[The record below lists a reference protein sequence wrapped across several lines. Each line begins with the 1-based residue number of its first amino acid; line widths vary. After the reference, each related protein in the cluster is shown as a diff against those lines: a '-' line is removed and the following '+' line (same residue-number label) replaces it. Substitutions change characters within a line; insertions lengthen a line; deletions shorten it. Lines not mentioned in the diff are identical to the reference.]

1 MEAPNLVYRKF
12 QAARDAAQGFKGQW
26 QQFSKRFIDCLE
38 QTHKAGQVKAD
49 FLQQCKADIAALHSS
64 LEEAL
69 QALNARLDSPL
80 LTLATTGTTSSGKST
95 LVNFLCGAELLPV
108 AVSEMSAGTVTLE
121 DGDVPSLTIAATPG
135 ALWECGTW
143 ENIDADT
150 IYKKLEQ
157 AMQQYLDTKNRNPS
171 LAPPKANITYPIQ
184 FLRQHRHQLGLPF
197 GTRVQLL
204 DLPGFA
210 YVGDERNAQII
221 REQCRQALCLVTYN
235 SAETDAKKT
244 EQLLEEVVIQVKN
257 LGGSPARMLFVLN
270 RIDMFQQDRDPQKS
284 EQDFV
289 SKTVGQIK
297 AKLKEKLP
305 EHEEAIETLEVLKL
319 SARAALYSQLIQQSV
334 GEERAKICER
344 VDQQHQALIGKD
356 ILEELPRNPAK
367 WTDHHCQRVAK
378 SLLANSYGQELF
390 KELVKQV
397 QQHFPELVIPQIVA
411 DFNEGAVNKLLEWCT
426 QEVNAICNSIEEKY
440 RQECERLEETGVQL
454 SEKLQQAGEN
464 LKVPFEGMKELIE
477 FYRLE
482 SIRDFFDGNTAQTE
496 GEPEVARQWGSQVD
510 HKWWDKIRLDEWW
523 DKIWQWRS
531 QVDDERRDKIKHDEW
546 WDKIQQWRSQVD
558 DEWRDKIKPD
568 REKLPPIY
576 TWKREVVSSIEQLLE
591 QVYLS
596 IEGGKVD
603 FSADVNLKQLPP
615 PDQKYVQELEE
626 TLREF
631 IEFIN
636 AIGYNCADVAEQG
649 MTIRQETQ
657 GDDKISKFQSIIQDI
672 QKRLSEVVKVLVKS
686 VLDREQGRIYDALS
700 LLFRNHLEYLQE
712 SAQRIAPELGIQF
725 PMSTLSQVQK
735 ELNWDISLEEAFSPK
750 EATWIATER
759 RKTRPWWLLWLFE
772 IETKVTVQK
781 SGLELEVPSM
791 KKLCEDWIAAC
802 KERVE
807 EYLVPAY
814 LDWLL
819 EQTDL
824 LTEQA
829 NEYQQAVLERYRSK
843 LSECHQALSI
853 DYETRKQFWEL
864 MHTSVA
870 ELEQA
875 RPSWDKIKQSENAG
889 VTSVELNAETSSV

>member
-1 MEAPNLVYRKF
+1 MQAPNLVYRKF

-38 QTHKAGQVKAD
+38 QTQKAGQVKAD

-95 LVNFLCGAELLPV
+95 LVNFLCGAELVPV

-121 DGDVPSLTIAATPG
+121 DGDVPSLTIEATPG

-143 ENIDADT
+143 ENISAAT
-150 IYKKLEQ
+150 IYDKLEE
-157 AMQQYLDTKNRNPS
+157 AMVQYLDTKDTNPS

-270 RIDMFQQDRDPQKS
+270 RIDVFQEDRDPQKS
-284 EQDFV
+284 EQRFV

-305 EHEEAIETLEVLKL
+305 EHEEAIETLKVLKL

-344 VDQQHQALIGKD
+344 AEEQHKALIGED
-356 ILEELPRNPAK
+356 LLEELPRNPAK
-367 WTDHHCQRVAK
+367 WTDHDCQRVAE
-378 SLLANSYGQELF
+378 SLWANSYGQELF
-390 KELVKQV
+390 KELVEQI
-397 QQHFPELVIPQIVA
+397 QQHFAELVIPQIVV
-411 DFNEGAVNKLLEWCT
+411 DFNKGAANKVLEWCT
-426 QEVNAICNSIEEKY
+426 QEVDAICNSIEEKY

-454 SEKLQQAGEN
+454 SEKLQQAGKN
-464 LKVPFEGMKELIE
+464 LKVPFEEMKELITSHSPITNHSIVL
-477 FYRLE
+477 LE
-482 SIRDFFDGNTAQTE
+482 SIMFEFIGNKEQTE
-496 GEPEVARQWGSQVD
+496 CEPEVDDNDDDEWS
-510 HKWWDKIRLDEWW
+510 DKIR
-523 DKIWQWRS
+523 QWR
-531 QVDDERRDKIKHDEW
+531 
-546 WDKIQQWRSQVD
+546 DKIQQWHSQVD
-558 DEWRDKIKPD
+558 DEWRDKIKLD
-568 REKLPPIY
+568 DEILPLIY
-576 TWKREVVSSIEQLLE
+576 TWRREVFISIEQLLE

-596 IEGGKVD
+596 IQGGKVD

-631 IEFIN
+631 IEFIK
-636 AIGYNCADVAEQG
+636 AIGYNCADVAKQG

-657 GDDKISKFQSIIQDI
+657 GDFKIIYFQSIIKNI
-672 QKRLSEVVKVLVKS
+672 QKRLSEVIEVLVKS
-686 VLDREQGRIYDALS
+686 VLAREQGPIYDVVS

-735 ELNWDISLEEAFSPK
+735 ELNWDIFVEKAFSPK
-750 EATWIATER
+750 KATWTTTER
-759 RKTRPWWLLWLFE
+759 RKAGPRSLLCLIE
-772 IETKVTVQK
+772 IETKVNVKK
-781 SGLELEVPSM
+781 SGFVLEVPSM
-791 KKLCEDWIAAC
+791 VKLCEDWSAAC
-802 KERVE
+802 KEWVD

-824 LTEQA
+824 LTEKA

-853 DYETRKQFWEL
+853 DYETHKQFWEL
-864 MHTSVA
+864 MRTSVA

-875 RPSWDKIKQSENAG
+875 RPSWDKIK
-889 VTSVELNAETSSV
+889 

>member
-12 QAARDAAQGFKGQW
+12 QAARDIAQGFKGQW
-26 QQFSKRFIDCLE
+26 QQFSERFIDCLE
-38 QTHKAGQVKAD
+38 QTHKAGQVEAG

-143 ENIDADT
+143 ENISAAT
-150 IYKKLEQ
+150 IYDKLEE
-157 AMQQYLDTKNRNPS
+157 AMQQYLDTKDRNPS

-184 FLRQHRHQLGLPF
+184 FLRQHRHQLGLPPQ
-197 GTRVQLL
+197 TRVQLL

-270 RIDMFQQDRDPQKS
+270 RIDVFQEDKDPQKS
-284 EQDFV
+284 EQRFV

-297 AKLKEKLP
+297 DKLKEKLP
-305 EHEEAIETLEVLKL
+305 EHEEAIETLKVLKL

-344 VDQQHQALIGKD
+344 VDQQHQVLIGKG
-356 ILEELPRNPAK
+356 ILEDLPRNPAK
-367 WTDHHCQRVAK
+367 WTDHDCQRVAE
-378 SLLANSYGQELF
+378 SLWENSYGQELF
-390 KELVKQV
+390 KELVEQV

-411 DFNEGAVNKLLEWCT
+411 DFNEGAVNKVLEWCT
-426 QEVNAICNSIEEKY
+426 QEVHAICNSIEEKY

-454 SEKLQQAGEN
+454 SEKLRRAGEN
-464 LKVPFEGMKELIE
+464 LKVPFEEMKELITSHSPITNHSIVLLEPIMLE
-477 FYRLE
+477 F
-482 SIRDFFDGNTAQTE
+482 IGNKEQTE
-496 GEPEVARQWGSQVD
+496 CEPEVDDNDDDEWS
-510 HKWWDKIRLDEWW
+510 DKIR
-523 DKIWQWRS
+523 QWR
-531 QVDDERRDKIKHDEW
+531 
-546 WDKIQQWRSQVD
+546 DKIQQWHSQVD
-558 DEWRDKIKPD
+558 DEWRDKIKLD
-568 REKLPPIY
+568 EEILPLIY
-576 TWKREVVSSIEQLLE
+576 TWRREVFSSIDKLLE

-596 IEGGKVD
+596 IQDGKVD

-626 TLREF
+626 KLREF

-636 AIGYNCADVAEQG
+636 AIDCNCADVAEQG
-649 MTIRQETQ
+649 MTIRQEPQKDT
-657 GDDKISKFQSIIQDI
+657 KIIHFQSIIQDI

-686 VLDREQGRIYDALS
+686 VLAREQGRIYDALS

-735 ELNWDISLEEAFSPK
+735 ELNWGISLEKAFSPEAK
-750 EATWIATER
+750 EATWTATER

-791 KKLCEDWIAAC
+791 AKLCEDWSAAC
-802 KERVE
+802 KNRVYE
-807 EYLVPAY
+807 CLWPAY
-814 LDWLL
+814 LDWFV
-819 EQTDL
+819 EQTNL

-870 ELEQA
+870 ELEQE

>member
-26 QQFSKRFIDCLE
+26 QQLSKRFIDCLE

-49 FLQQCKADIAALHSS
+49 FLQQCKTDIAALHSS

-95 LVNFLCGAELLPV
+95 LVNFLCGAELVPV

-121 DGDVPSLTIAATPG
+121 DGDVPSLTIEATPG

-143 ENIDADT
+143 ENISAAT
-150 IYKKLEQ
+150 IYDKLEE
-157 AMQQYLDTKNRNPS
+157 AMVQYLDTKNRNPS

-244 EQLLEEVVIQVKN
+244 EHLLEEVVIQVKN

-270 RIDMFQQDRDPQKS
+270 RIDVFQEDRDPQKS
-284 EQDFV
+284 EQRFV

-297 AKLKEKLP
+297 DKLKEKLP
-305 EHEEAIETLEVLKL
+305 EHEEAIETLKVLKL
-319 SARAALYSQLIQQSV
+319 SARAALYSQLIQQNV
-334 GEERAKICER
+334 GEERAKICQRAEK
-344 VDQQHQALIGKD
+344 QHQALIGED
-356 ILEELPRNPAK
+356 LLEELPRNPAK
-367 WTDHHCQRVAK
+367 WTDHDCQRVAK
-378 SLLANSYGQELF
+378 SLWANSYGQELF
-390 KELVKQV
+390 KELVEQI
-397 QQHFPELVIPQIVA
+397 QQHFAELVIPQIVV
-411 DFNEGAVNKLLEWCT
+411 DFNKGAANKVLEWCT
-426 QEVNAICNSIEEKY
+426 QEVDAICNSIEEKY
-440 RQECERLEETGVQL
+440 RQECERLEKTGVEL

-464 LKVPFEGMKELIE
+464 LKVPFQGMKELITSHSQDSK
-477 FYRLE
+477 FYGLE
-482 SIRDFFDGNTAQTE
+482 LIGDFFNENTAQTE
-496 GEPEVARQWGSQVD
+496 WEHEAV
-510 HKWWDKIRLDEWW
+510 
-523 DKIWQWRS
+523 
-531 QVDDERRDKIKHDEW
+531 
-546 WDKIQQWRSQVD
+546 QQWLSQVD

-568 REKLPPIY
+568 REKLPLIY
-576 TWKREVVSSIEQLLE
+576 TWKREVVSSIEKLLG

-596 IEGGKVD
+596 IQGGKVD

-649 MTIRQETQ
+649 MTIRQEPQ
-657 GDDKISKFQSIIQDI
+657 GDTKIIHFQSIIKNI
-672 QKRLSEVVKVLVKS
+672 QKRLTEVIKVLAKS
-686 VLDREQGRIYDALS
+686 VLVREQGRIYDVLS

-735 ELNWDISLEEAFSPK
+735 ELNWDISLEKAFSPEAK
-750 EATWIATER
+750 EATWTAIET
-759 RKTRPWWLLWLFE
+759 RKTRPWWLLRLIE

-791 KKLCEDWIAAC
+791 EKLCEDWIAAC

-814 LDWLL
+814 LDWFI

-824 LTEQA
+824 LTEQG

-843 LSECHQALSI
+843 LSECRQALSI
-853 DYETRKQFWEL
+853 DYETRKQFWEP
-864 MHTSVA
+864 MRTSVA
-870 ELEQA
+870 ELEHE

-889 VTSVELNAETSSV
+889 VISVDLNAETSSV

>member
-1 MEAPNLVYRKF
+1 MQAPNLVYRKF

-26 QQFSKRFIDCLE
+26 QQLSKRFIDCLE

-49 FLQQCKADIAALHSS
+49 FLQQCKTDIAALHSS

-95 LVNFLCGAELLPV
+95 LVNFLCGAELVPV

-121 DGDVPSLTIAATPG
+121 DGDVPSLTIEATPG

-143 ENIDADT
+143 ENISAAT
-150 IYKKLEQ
+150 IYDKLEE
-157 AMQQYLDTKNRNPS
+157 AMVQYLDTKNRNPS

-235 SAETDAKKT
+235 SAETDPKKT

-270 RIDMFQQDRDPQKS
+270 RIDVFQEDKDPQKS
-284 EQDFV
+284 EQRFV
-289 SKTVGQIK
+289 SKTVAQIK
-297 AKLKEKLP
+297 DKLKEKLP
-305 EHEEAIETLEVLKL
+305 EHEEAIETLKVLKL

-356 ILEELPRNPAK
+356 LLEELPRNPAK
-367 WTDHHCQRVAK
+367 WTDHDCQRVAK
-378 SLLANSYGQELF
+378 SLWANSYGQELF
-390 KELVKQV
+390 KELVEQI
-397 QQHFPELVIPQIVA
+397 QQHFAELVIPQIVV
-411 DFNEGAVNKLLEWCT
+411 DFNKGAANKVLEWCT
-426 QEVNAICNSIEEKY
+426 QEVDAICNSIKEKY
-440 RQECERLEETGVQL
+440 RQECERLKEIGVQL
-454 SEKLQQAGEN
+454 SEKLQQAGES
-464 LKVPFEGMKELIE
+464 LKVPFEGIKELISSHSQDSE
-477 FYRLE
+477 FDDSEFLKSIVLE
-482 SIRDFFDGNTAQTE
+482 YIADFFNGNKQTQYK
-496 GEPEVARQWGSQVD
+496 PKVVQQWLSQVD
-510 HKWWDKIRLDEWW
+510 DEWW
-523 DKIWQWRS
+523 DKI
-531 QVDDERRDKIKHDEW
+531 KLA
-546 WDKIQQWRSQVD
+546 
-558 DEWRDKIKPD
+558 
-568 REKLPPIY
+568 REKLPLIY
-576 TWKREVVSSIEQLLE
+576 TWKHEVFISTVELLE

-596 IEGGKVD
+596 IQDGKVD
-603 FSADVNLKQLPP
+603 FSVDVNLKQLPP

-631 IEFIN
+631 IEFIK
-636 AIGYNCADVAEQG
+636 AIGYNCADVAKQG

-657 GDDKISKFQSIIQDI
+657 GDFKIIYFQSIIKNI
-672 QKRLSEVVKVLVKS
+672 QKRLSEVIEVLVKS
-686 VLDREQGRIYDALS
+686 VLAREQGPIYDVVS

-712 SAQRIAPELGIQF
+712 RAQRIAPELGIQF

-735 ELNWDISLEEAFSPK
+735 ELNWDIFVEKAFSPK
-750 EATWIATER
+750 KATWTTTER
-759 RKTRPWWLLWLFE
+759 RKAGPRWLLCLIE
-772 IETKVTVQK
+772 IETKVNVKK
-781 SGLELEVPSM
+781 SGFVLEVPSM
-791 KKLCEDWIAAC
+791 VKLCEDWSAAC
-802 KERVE
+802 KEWVD

-819 EQTDL
+819 EKTDL
-824 LTEQA
+824 LTEKA

-853 DYETRKQFWEL
+853 DYETHKQFWEL
-864 MHTSVA
+864 MRTSVA

-875 RPSWDKIKQSENAG
+875 RPSWDKIK
-889 VTSVELNAETSSV
+889 